1 LELVEKF
8 RARYPEGSVPAY
20 ITRSPDKSMTPL
32 RWRVS
37 PAYPKGA
44 RPRIEITGPQ
54 GEVILR
60 RLPAKDGRAWLE
72 FEWRRLEVNLAL
84 STASYELARL
94 RASLLLTGDGFNPEG
109 ELRYEED
116 IPYTQSSTA
125 HGADRLRTTADISD
139 LRRLGI
145 NPLIGTKN
153 SLEVFFA
160 PLISLSVAFPQV
172 KATHG

>member
-1 LELVEKF
+1 MPEAFGRFEAGGGGIEAAKARLEALEDRIERLRDQALALVEEF

-94 RASLLLTGDGFNPEG
+94 RA
-109 ELRYEED
+109 Y
-116 IPYTQSSTA
+116 IP
-125 HGADRLRTTADISD
+125 GVRDW
-139 LRRLGI
+139 RR
-145 NPLIGTKN
+145 
-153 SLEVFFA
+153 
-160 PLISLSVAFPQV
+160 QW
-172 KATHG
+172 KAIVRD